1 MKSPVEMPDMYV
13 ALQSF
18 ELQRVDYGAPEA
30 SGRIGGVQAGFPL
43 WSASYTL
50 GRMPDDNSDEW
61 RAWLSGIRG
70 ATRRF
75 IGRDIARQLPKAY
88 LDSGLP
94 VGFSGAAVDWTET
107 INADGDSELD
117 LELGASGAGLVLS
130 PGDYIDFRWA
140 ATETSISGLPWRALV
155 RVVEGGTADGAGDV
169 TVVVEPPV
177 PSAVPDTA
185 VAHLDEPGCIM
196 ALILDQTSLEPVDRL
211 YSVLGGTIAAIQDI
225 RA

>member
-1 MKSPVEMPDMYV
+1 MKSPVEMPDEYV

-18 ELQRVDYGAPEA
+18 ELQRIDYQAPEA

-43 WSASYTL
+43 WSAAYTL
-50 GRMPDDNSDEW
+50 GRMPADNSDEW
-61 RAWLSGIRG
+61 RAWLSGMRG

-75 IGRDIARQLPKAY
+75 IGRDIARQLPKSC
-88 LDSGLP
+88 LEDGLP
-94 VGFSGAAVDWTET
+94 AGFDGAASDWTET
-107 INADGDSELD
+107 INADGDSELA
-117 LELGASGAGLVLS
+117 LELGASAAGLVLS
-130 PGDYIDFRWA
+130 QGDYVDFRWS

-155 RVVEGGTADGAGDV
+155 RVVEGGTADGSGNV

-196 ALILDQTSLEPVDRL
+196 VMILDQTSLEPIDRL
-211 YSVLGGTIAAIQDI
+211 YSILGGTIAAVQDI